1 MKIVFFSDSPHT
13 ISGFGTVSRNLAT
26 YFHNVGHDV
35 HYIGW
40 QTFGQQMVAS
50 FHDKILGFKL
60 YPNVGGQK
68 FGETAWKYW
77 LPRIEPD
84 LFFTLGDFWMLLDLF
99 KQNEIPYPW
108 LMYYPIDGYP
118 ITEQMTGMLKKL
130 NYRVAMSHY
139 GADMVKSIGLETG
152 CITHGVETSNFKP
165 LYPSVV
171 RQMKQRLGIPPDA
184 FVVGRVDRNQKR
196 KMVPR
201 TIKAFLPF
209 KKDYPD
215 SVLLLWMDR
224 RDQEGW
230 DLDFVCKRFGLEIGK
245 DVFFPPQD
253 MMANFMYGVPE
264 EELAQVMNC
273 IDIHCFLTGGEGF
286 GLCVRADTIIPT
298 DMGAFYIT
306 EDLIGANALSGDGM
320 FHPIL
325 RRKTRSVDSYYEIK
339 AQKCLPLGVSADH
352 PFFATKASRYMINK
366 YPHKDW
372 LDWIDAEFLDVGDF
386 VSIPIPK
393 ENDDLPII
401 DLLKFDD
408 TLEYDDKFVWYK
420 MGFSSK
426 KPLSYSTI
434 IKKLKTTKKPVEN
447 VIKHIRKGESMQ
459 SDEQQRIYEFLQ
471 EQNYVPPEPKKYPR
485 FITINDDLLWLFG
498 WYIAEGSGSDGAIEF
513 SLGEQDEPH
522 IPKILKTFKES
533 FNDELSIIKKGKR
546 IRLFASGKIYENF
559 FKQWF
564 GDGAH
569 HKKIPQELMRSA
581 SKLFPLATGVML
593 GDGHHKER
601 TSRLTTT
608 SKTLVFQM
616 WMILLAN
623 RILGSI
629 RVAKNDRGFGGLGF
643 VYELLLSGKSFYKFA
658 EIADLDIIP
667 PERTG
672 SSEIFLEDYVLV
684 PVRNI
689 IKKEEK
695 TTLYDIE
702 IEGSHTFVGN
712 GYLLHNTQLETMACG
727 AVNVCTDYTTCKE
740 VQGDW
745 TCGIPVKVET
755 FQVGNAGVDRALA
768 DVDDAYGK
776 MKWLRENADEM
787 KVRSDM
793 GVERAREV
801 YDWSHIVRQFD
812 EWIRDNV

>member
-1 MKIVFFSDSPHT
+1 MKIAFFSDSPHT
-13 ISGFGTVSRNLAT
+13 ISGFGTASRNLAT
-26 YFHNVGHDV
+26 YLHSVGHDV

-50 FHDKILGFKL
+50 FHDRVLGFKL

-84 LFFTLGDFWMLLDLF
+84 LFFTLADFWMLLDLF

-108 LMYYPIDGYP
+108 LMWYPIDGYP

-130 NYRVAMSHY
+130 NYRVGMSHY

-165 LYPSVV
+165 LHPSAV

-201 TIKAFLPF
+201 TIKSFLPF

-273 IDIHCFLTGGEGF
+273 IDIHSYLTGGEGF
-286 GLCVRADTIIPT
+286 GL
-298 DMGAFYIT
+298 
-306 EDLIGANALSGDGM
+306 
-320 FHPIL
+320 
-325 RRKTRSVDSYYEIK
+325 
-339 AQKCLPLGVSADH
+339 
-352 PFFATKASRYMINK
+352 
-366 YPHKDW
+366 
-372 LDWIDAEFLDVGDF
+372 
-386 VSIPIPK
+386 
-393 ENDDLPII
+393 
-401 DLLKFDD
+401 
-408 TLEYDDKFVWYK
+408 
-420 MGFSSK
+420 
-426 KPLSYSTI
+426 
-434 IKKLKTTKKPVEN
+434 
-447 VIKHIRKGESMQ
+447 
-459 SDEQQRIYEFLQ
+459 
-471 EQNYVPPEPKKYPR
+471 
-485 FITINDDLLWLFG
+485 
-498 WYIAEGSGSDGAIEF
+498 
-513 SLGEQDEPH
+513 
-522 IPKILKTFKES
+522 
-533 FNDELSIIKKGKR
+533 
-546 IRLFASGKIYENF
+546 
-559 FKQWF
+559 
-564 GDGAH
+564 
-569 HKKIPQELMRSA
+569 
-581 SKLFPLATGVML
+581 
-593 GDGHHKER
+593 
-601 TSRLTTT
+601 
-608 SKTLVFQM
+608 
-616 WMILLAN
+616 
-623 RILGSI
+623 
-629 RVAKNDRGFGGLGF
+629 
-643 VYELLLSGKSFYKFA
+643 
-658 EIADLDIIP
+658 
-667 PERTG
+667 
-672 SSEIFLEDYVLV
+672 
-684 PVRNI
+684 
-689 IKKEEK
+689 
-695 TTLYDIE
+695 
-702 IEGSHTFVGN
+702 
-712 GYLLHNTQLETMACG
+712 TQLETMACG

-776 MKWLRENADEM
+776 MKWLRENPDEM
-787 KVRSDM
+787 KVLSDN
-793 GVERAREV
+793 GVKRAQEV